1 MANALSRVNQD
12 TDKIVATIEIEGIDF
27 QVGVAQTKNKERN
40 ELYVKLGQETV
51 KIDETAI
58 FCTKYLRSY
67 W

>member
-40 ELYVKLGQETV
+40 AL
-51 KIDETAI
+51 
-58 FCTKYLRSY
+58 
-67 W
+67 